1 MSEPSKTNTRGLSKE
16 GLLHLLVVYIVWGS
30 TYLAIRVAVRD
41 GSGFTPFVVGMVRV
55 LIAGGVLLLVGKLT
69 GKRLQLTGKE
79 LATLVALGLLFWLG
93 GNGLVM
99 VGEQRADSGTAA
111 LIIAGVPVW
120 AAVIQS
126 VIDRRLPS
134 ALLIGS
140 LLLGVTGIAVLS
152 WPVLQTGLRADV
164 LSVVALVIGSI
175 SWAGGT
181 VLQGR
186 ARLQLPAEISSGY
199 QMLFGGIFFALAAL
213 VTGEPIPHPVLD
225 ATLAVIYLIVF
236 GSLLGFTSFIQALNL
251 LPTKIVTTYGYVNPI
266 IAVFLGWLILQEKLS
281 YWTIFGALLVLL
293 SVTGVFRDHAHD
305 NAREREEAE
314 RLAVESKQP

>member
-1 MSEPSKTNTRGLSKE
+1 MSQTTHNQPRGLSKE

-30 TYLAIRVAVRD
+30 TYLAIRFAVRD
-41 GSGFTPFVVGMVRV
+41 GSGITPFMVGAIRV
-55 LIAGGVLLLVGKLT
+55 LSAGGVLLLFSALTRKRLRLT
-69 GKRLQLTGKE
+69 GRE
-79 LATLVALGLLFWLG
+79 LATLLGLGLLFWLG

-126 VIDRRLPS
+126 VLDRKLPS

-140 LLLGVTGIAVLS
+140 LLLGVGGIAVLS
-152 WPVLQTGLRADV
+152 MPVLQTGVRADA
-164 LSVVALVIGSI
+164 LSVLALVVGSM

-186 ARLQLPAEISSGY
+186 ARLQLPAEVSSGY
-199 QMLFGGIFFALAAL
+199 QLFFGGIFFAIAAL
-213 VTGEPIPHPVLD
+213 VAREPLPRPALD
-225 ATLAVIYLIVF
+225 AALAVLYLIVF
-236 GSLLGFTSFIQALNL
+236 GSLLAFTSFIKALNL

-266 IAVFLGWLILQEKLS
+266 IAVFLGWLILQERLTP
-281 YWTIFGALLVLL
+281 WTVAGAALVLV
-293 SVTGVFRDHAHD
+293 SVTGVFRDHARED
-305 NAREREEAE
+305 SRARRAD
-314 RLAVESKQP
+314 AGAKAGD